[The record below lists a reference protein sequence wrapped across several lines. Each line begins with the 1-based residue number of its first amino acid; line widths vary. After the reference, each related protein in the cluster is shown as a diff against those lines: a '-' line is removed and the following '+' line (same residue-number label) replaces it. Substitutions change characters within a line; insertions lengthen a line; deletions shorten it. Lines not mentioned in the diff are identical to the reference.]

1 MIIQN
6 RIISKTFVE
15 MISGEKTVLSCV
27 DWQITGEGPQERGG
41 PGPQGEGRGKTLKPG
56 HSHNQKPFEPIS
68 ERGNIGELL
77 FNKES
82 RSFC

>member
-1 MIIQN
+1 
-6 RIISKTFVE
+6 
-15 MISGEKTVLSCV
+15 MISDEKTVLSCV

-41 PGPQGEGRGKTLKPG
+41 PGRQGEERGRTSKPG
-56 HSHNQKPFEPIS
+56 HSHNQKPFELIS

-82 RSFC
+82 RSVC

>member
-1 MIIQN
+1 
-6 RIISKTFVE
+6 
-15 MISGEKTVLSCV
+15 MISDEKTVLSCV

-41 PGPQGEGRGKTLKPG
+41 PGPQGEERGRTSKPG
-56 HSHNQKPFEPIS
+56 HSHNQTPFELIS

-77 FNKES
+77 FNNES